1 MVNTSLAK
9 IKIPAQGLYLSLC
22 LGLVL
27 LLSACQPPPRPF
39 AAAHKG
45 DFSAI
50 QLGPR
55 AGLIVAPVTGDIPK
69 RVGVAL
75 AEAMAAA
82 LRRREVTAGTAPG
95 HRRSHHLRGEA
106 VRLSDQRLAMTW
118 RLFTPEDGETLTVAQ
133 EAEIS
138 AQAWQ
143 RGEAGLLARLASK
156 GADAVDHQLRRRER
170 GQGRRIALAPVTMG
184 PVDGVPGLGGRKLAA
199 AMATALAD
207 AGVPLADEPS
217 DDGFILLGSMY
228 FRPSGPG
235 LRSGLRPE
243 LRPEIRIEMVWH
255 LIRPDGREFGKVA
268 QANTVPKGQL
278 TGDWRHLARAI
289 ARAGAPGVRNLLLRD
304 PG

>member
-39 AAAHKG
+39 ATAHKG
-45 DFSAI
+45 DFSAT

-82 LRRREVTAGTAPG
+82 LRRREVTAGTAAG

-235 LRSGLRPE
+235 LRPE
-243 LRPEIRIEMVWH
+243 LRLEIRIEMVWH

>member
-39 AAAHKG
+39 ATAHKG
-45 DFSAI
+45 DFSAT

-55 AGLIVAPVTGDIPK
+55 AGLIVAPVTGDIPE

-133 EAEIS
+133 ESEIS

-207 AGVPLADEPS
+207 AGVPLTDEPS

-235 LRSGLRPE
+235 LRPE
-243 LRPEIRIEMVWH
+243 LRLEIRIEMVWH

>member
-39 AAAHKG
+39 ATAHKG
-45 DFSAI
+45 DFSAT

-106 VRLSDQRLAMTW
+106 IRLSDQRLAMTW

-228 FRPSGPG
+228 FRPSG
-235 LRSGLRPE
+235 SG

>member
-9 IKIPAQGLYLSLC
+9 IKIPAQGLYLC

-39 AAAHKG
+39 AAANKG

-50 QLGPR
+50 QLGAR

-69 RVGVAL
+69 RVGVTL

-82 LRRREVTAGTAPG
+82 LRRREVTAGNAPG
-95 HRRSHHLRGEA
+95 HRLSHQLRGEA

-156 GADAVDHQLRRRER
+156 GADAVDQQLRRRER
-170 GQGRRIALAPVTMG
+170 GQGRRIAQAPVTMG

-199 AMATALAD
+199 AMATALTD

-228 FRPSGPG
+228 FGPSG
-235 LRSGLRPE
+235 SGLRPE
-243 LRPEIRIEMVWH
+243 LRQEIRVEMVWH

-278 TGDWRHLARAI
+278 TDDWGHLARAI

>member
-1 MVNTSLAK
+1 
-9 IKIPAQGLYLSLC
+9 
-22 LGLVL
+22 
-27 LLSACQPPPRPF
+27 
-39 AAAHKG
+39 
-45 DFSAI
+45 
-50 QLGPR
+50 
-55 AGLIVAPVTGDIPK
+55 
-69 RVGVAL
+69 
-75 AEAMAAA
+75 
-82 LRRREVTAGTAPG
+82 
-95 HRRSHHLRGEA
+95 
-106 VRLSDQRLAMTW
+106 
-118 RLFTPEDGETLTVAQ
+118 
-133 EAEIS
+133 
-138 AQAWQ
+138 
-143 RGEAGLLARLASK
+143 LARLASK

-235 LRSGLRPE
+235 LRPE
-243 LRPEIRIEMVWH
+243 LRLEIRIEMVWH

>member
-39 AAAHKG
+39 ATAHKG
-45 DFSAI
+45 DFSAT

-69 RVGVAL
+69 WVGVAL

-82 LRRREVTAGTAPG
+82 LRRREVTAGTAAG

-235 LRSGLRPE
+235 LRPE
-243 LRPEIRIEMVWH
+243 LRLEIRIEMVWH

-289 ARAGAPGVRNLLLRD
+289 AQAGAPGVRNLLLRD